1 MKAYWT
7 GSYRGLWRYG
17 AALTSIVC
25 ALTGC
30 TVEDP
35 AGYTS
40 GALTVPMGTLPASER
55 KVIEAQN
62 WQAEGVNPHS
72 VATADT
78 RLLLLE
84 LDPDILSPHILAAPS
99 SGIAAVD
106 AMQNKNFTVLI
117 GSGFVSELNSLAPVG
132 LLQVDGETLNPVQG
146 YGYTRILG
154 INDSGLGVVH
164 RKDYQRALFHSAL
177 QAGPGIV
184 ENAELDI
191 SVRDLERPKYFRS
204 FIGLCNSRWVVGVS
218 LEPSHL
224 RTLGQAFLE
233 YAASQNWQCHDVVNL
248 AGDRQAVLMLK
259 ATNGDLLYHGDP
271 NTYKVSLIGFE

>member
-1 MKAYWT
+1 M
-7 GSYRGLWRYG
+7 
-17 AALTSIVC
+17 ALTSCVWIF
-25 ALTGC
+25 AGC
-30 TVEDP
+30 SAEDP
-35 AGYTS
+35 ANKTS
-40 GALTVPMGTLPASER
+40 GALTVPLGSLPASER
-55 KVIEAQN
+55 NIVEVQN
-62 WQAEGVNPHS
+62 WQVDGVIPHA
-72 VATADT
+72 VAGADT

-84 LDPDILSPHILAAPS
+84 LDPEQFNARILAAPS

-106 AMQNKNFTVLI
+106 AMQSENFTVLI

-154 INDSGLGVVH
+154 INDTGLGVVH

-204 FIGLCNSRWVVGVS
+204 FVGLCSSRWVVGIS

-233 YAASQNWQCHDVVNL
+233 YAANQNWQCHEVVNL

-259 ATNGDLLYHGDP
+259 AANGDLLYHGDP
-271 NTYKVSLIGFE
+271 NTYKVSLIGFQ

>member
-1 MKAYWT
+1 MKAYRT
-7 GSYRGLWRYG
+7 ASYRDLWRYG
-17 AALTSIVC
+17 AVLTSIVC

-30 TVEDP
+30 SVEDP
-35 AGYTS
+35 AGYTI
-40 GALTVPMGTLPASER
+40 GALTVPMGTLPTSEH
-55 KVIEAQN
+55 KVVEAQN
-62 WQAEGVNPHS
+62 WQAEGVKPHS

-84 LDPDILSPHILAAPS
+84 LDPDLLSPHILAAPS

-106 AMQNKNFTVLI
+106 AMQNRNFTVLI

-271 NTYKVSLIGFE
+271 NTYKVSLMGFE